1 MRDMGGKA
9 VCDASGC
16 GVNLRN
22 LGQQPP
28 GALVILSTH
37 RDLLLLLL
45 LLLAASTLMKSKC
58 SQLISPSPSQRSY
71 PVVVLLLAVQPL
83 AS

>member
-22 LGQQPP
+22 LVQQPL
-28 GALVILSTH
+28 GALVTLSTH
-37 RDLLLLLL
+37 RDFLLPFLSCL
-45 LLLAASTLMKSKC
+45 
-58 SQLISPSPSQRSY
+58 
-71 PVVVLLLAVQPL
+71 QPPR
-83 AS
+83 

>member
-22 LGQQPP
+22 LGQQPL
-28 GALVILSTH
+28 GAVPFGHSETDT
-37 RDLLLLLL
+37 DLLLPC
-45 LLLAASTLMKSKC
+45 C
-58 SQLISPSPSQRSY
+58 SCL
-71 PVVVLLLAVQPL
+71 QPPH
-83 AS
+83 